1 MLKETMLKPAWRC
14 TFQKLFVGILFLVS
28 TSLSLH
34 AGLPVTLTLLD
45 GATRTGELQNLT
57 IDDIEVNTDQGLEKI
72 AASQLMMVDLN
83 PEGAAGEAPQI
94 GIVLADHSSLQLS
107 TFTSDG
113 TQAILV
119 TPDLPAVSVPIR
131 QISVVR
137 LAELDDKIAP
147 RWEDL
152 TGRNARDDLLVIRK
166 GDVLDYVAGSISK
179 VTADAVTVL
188 VREKELSAPREKIF
202 GLIFASRPTPPQVR
216 RIAVRTRTGDILQ
229 SESLKLVE
237 DRLQITSS
245 SLGEL
250 SLPLESIQSLDF
262 GGGRI
267 RSLADLP
274 FDSSGSKPP
283 HENDPVV
290 WFVCRNAPAGSG
302 GKLPLTIGEKEYR
315 KGLWLHSGA
324 ALRFRLNREFTR
336 LRTTAGFDLT
346 HVTRMPRFNPRVRLV
361 LLGDGKELYSKEFL
375 WNDAPEQLDVSL
387 AEVRELTIR
396 VDTAG
401 SGQGILEHFA
411 LGDAQVIQ

>member
-1 MLKETMLKPAWRC
+1 MLKPAWRC
-14 TFQKLFVGILFLVS
+14 TFQRLFVGTVFLVS
-28 TSLSLH
+28 SGLMLH
-34 AGLPVTLTLLD
+34 AGPPVTLTLLD
-45 GATRTGELQNLT
+45 GSTRTGELQTLT
-57 IDDIEVNTDQGLEKI
+57 IDDVEVNTDQGPEKI
-72 AASQLMMVDLN
+72 AVTQLMMVDLN
-83 PEGAAGEAPQI
+83 PELATGETPQME
-94 GIVLADHSSLQLS
+94 IVLADHSRLQLS

-113 TQAILV
+113 TQATLV
-119 TPDLPAVSVPIR
+119 TPDLPAVSVPVR

-137 LAELDDKIAP
+137 LAGLDDKIAS

-202 GLIFASRPTPPQVR
+202 GLIFASRATPPQVR
-216 RIAVRTRTGDILQ
+216 RIAVRTRTGDVLQ
-229 SESLKLVE
+229 GESLQLVE
-237 DRLQITSS
+237 DQLRITSF
-245 SLGEL
+245 SLGEQ
-250 SLPLESIQSLDF
+250 SLPLGSIQSLDF

-274 FDSSGSKPP
+274 FDPSGSKPP

-346 HVTRMPRFNPRVRLV
+346 HVTRMPRFNPSVRLV
-361 LLGDGKELYSKEFL
+361 LLGDGKELYSKEFR
-375 WNDAPEQLDVSL
+375 WNDPPEQLDVSL
-387 AEVRELTIR
+387 ADVRELTIR